1 MSSFKIKTTANYTI
15 DSNSIN
21 LTNAPPTNVGSTDL
35 LARNAGTGELEV
47 MPIGSIPSATNIYN
61 ADGSLTG
68 DRLVTVGANSL
79 TFLGGVLSNS
89 VFNVDV
95 NEINEQASDGIVL
108 YGVTSAELKSDD
120 ATTVY
125 GANSTTIGNVSNF
138 GPVNIHAGLNGN
150 LFIDQ
155 LVNTNNSN
163 ILYYNSANGRVTYS
177 VPPSSSVQVANLG
190 AGNAVLANPGAG
202 AGPFNFKTILA
213 GNGITLTP
221 TANDLTVA
229 SRTQLA
235 NLGAGNTILANP
247 GNNAGPFNFKT
258 LIGGTNVTL
267 TPTANDITISA
278 TAGNVDLENIGVG
291 EIVLSNPGTG
301 AGPFNFKTFV
311 AGDNTTVS
319 STAGDVRIN
328 TALGGLFQMYT
339 LVPFTCANNGDTPI
353 PGTATLSDSLAGF
366 HLPISFYGGSIDVST
381 GIFHMPPGVGGIY
394 KFELDVQLVTPSVS
408 GKSFIMGIRIYPAGS
423 IYYSPTYTFP
433 TSANTG
439 DIYQFTFSQNLNIG
453 APGSN
458 DFVFY
463 IEDLSGT
470 DNIVCNVASIA
481 LSHTTI

>member
-163 ILYYNSANGRVTYS
+163 ILYYNSANGRVTYDT
-177 VPPSSSVQVANLG
+177 PPSTSVDLENLG
-190 AGNAVLANPGAG
+190 AGEVVLANPGVG
-202 AGPFNFKTILA
+202 
-213 GNGITLTP
+213 
-221 TANDLTVA
+221 V
-229 SRTQLA
+229 
-235 NLGAGNTILANP
+235 
-247 GNNAGPFNFKT
+247 GPFNFKT
-258 LIGGTNVTL
+258 LLAGTGITF
-267 TPTANDITISA
+267 TPTANDITISSPLLSYASFQYVSQSHAMLMADPITEA
-278 TAGNVDLENIGVG
+278 TDVVGAFTIGPPPNWVSVG
-291 EIVLSNPGTG
+291 YGVQWTG
-301 AGPFNFKTFV
+301 P
-311 AGDNTTVS
+311 
-319 STAGDVRIN
+319 
-328 TALGGLFQMYT
+328 L
-339 LVPFTCANNGDTPI
+339 
-353 PGTATLSDSLAGF
+353 
-366 HLPISFYGGSIDVST
+366 
-381 GIFHMPPGVGGIY
+381 GIFLFNCNGHGAAA
-394 KFELDVQLVTPSVS
+394 VS
-408 GKSFIMGIRIYPAGS
+408 GDIPYRFRV
-423 IYYSPTYTFP
+423 YT
-433 TSANTG
+433 NG
-439 DIYQFTFSQNLNIG
+439 GFTPNR
-453 APGSN
+453 
-458 DFVFY
+458 
-463 IEDLSGT
+463 
-470 DNIVCNVASIA
+470 DNIVYYIGSPPNDSLFAFRTEILVVPTNAIISIGMGSSSLPSDQNFNFDA
-481 LSHTTI
+481 TITLVQIA